1 MIIILKFV
9 VEVHE
14 FITKRG
20 IKFMTKME
28 NVQRNLFEQLM
39 NDIFEV
45 APELAAIDEVLS
57 EDERLLDE
65 IKEVFDNR
73 SSNSR
78 TLGRHS
84 VAVESIV
91 RLILIKH
98 IYEWTYRFT
107 QQQVRDSYSLRHFTR
122 IYFDKVPHY
131 SILCRYERLIPEE
144 TLKRLNEKMV
154 AIAKTRKVTRGRKL
168 RVDTTVVETNIHYP
182 TDSGLLS
189 DCVRVLTRII
199 EKAKAAGL
207 ASGKVA
213 RNFSRS
219 TKRQVLNIVKFA
231 RGRSDS
237 SKEAFKKSYEKI
249 INITNQVVSNIQ
261 QIREAIQQEAS
272 LESVA
277 IKEAIDH
284 FIPLVQKVIS
294 QTRRRI
300 LKDESV
306 PTAEKVYS
314 LFEPHSYVVRKGKSH
329 KANEFGQVIKVQ
341 EADGGI
347 ITDYQTYSS
356 QPDDVGEFIPS
367 IQRHIDIFDRA
378 PHLAAA
384 DRGFYSQDNEQKAHQ
399 MGVKRVC
406 VPKKGKLSEERKRLQ
421 KSRWF
426 KQGQRFRAGSEGK
439 ISVLKRA
446 HGFDRCRN
454 KGQAGFDAWIAWG
467 VIAKNVRVIA
477 AA

>member
-1 MIIILKFV
+1 MIIICKFG
-9 VEVHE
+9 VEMRV
-14 FITKRG
+14 FI
-20 IKFMTKME
+20 IKIGLYLMTKLE
-28 NVQRNLFEQLM
+28 NVQRNLFEHLL
-39 NDIFEV
+39 NDTFEV
-45 APELAAIDEVLS
+45 APELAAIDEVLA

-73 SSNSR
+73 CSNSK

-84 VAVESIV
+84 VAVDSIV
-91 RLILIKH
+91 RLILVKH
-98 IYEWTYRFT
+98 LYEWTYRFT

-131 SILCRYERLIPEE
+131 SILCRYERLIPKE
-144 TLKRLNEKMV
+144 TLKRLNEKLV
-154 AIAKTRKVTRGRKL
+154 AIAKTRKVTHGHKL

-189 DCVRVLTRII
+189 DSVRVLTRII
-199 EKAKAAGL
+199 EKAKDAGL
-207 ASGKVA
+207 ASGKVV

-237 SKEAFKKSYEKI
+237 TKEAFKKSYEKI
-249 INITNQVVSNIQ
+249 INITKQVVRNIG
-261 QIREAIQQEAS
+261 QIKEAIENEAS
-272 LESVA
+272 LEAFA

-284 FIPLVQKVIS
+284 FMPLVQKVIS
-294 QTRRRI
+294 QTKRRI
-300 LKDESV
+300 LKGENV
-306 PTAEKVYS
+306 PTAEKIYS

-356 QPDDVGEFIPS
+356 QPDDAGEFIPS
-367 IQRHIDIFDRA
+367 IQKHIDIFGRA

-384 DRGFYSQDNEQKAHQ
+384 DRGFYSQDNEQRAHK

-406 VPKKGKLSEERKRLQ
+406 VPKRGKLSKERRRLQ

-426 KQGQRFRAGSEGK
+426 KQGQRFRAGSEGR

-454 KGQAGFDAWIAWG
+454 KGQAGFDGWIAWG

-477 AA
+477 TA